1 MLKNASEAFAFP
13 LTLIFRESLASS
25 QLPIQFRSANKTL
38 FFKKG
43 DKTVAANYR
52 PVSLTSDVCK
62 ILEVDVVLLDFA
74 KAFNTV
80 PHNRQL
86 LKLRAYG
93 IDGLVL
99 KWIASFF
106 TNRRQRVV
114 KGDIV
119 SNWVEVF
126 SDTIKIV
133 SKSHADDPKILSI
146 VKSDLCVKE
155 IQSDLN
161 KAFKWTQDWLLK
173 FNINKCVV
181 MHYGSTNKNYP
192 LFINGIQ
199 LHDSKS
205 ERGLGL
211 TFSANLKMERSS
223 N

>member
-1 MLKNASEAFAFP
+1 EVKPVYLRRLVSKDSTKPGPILVELSEPSLRNPILLAVKN
-13 LTLIFRESLASS
+13 LR
-25 QLPIQFRSANKTL
+25 N
-38 FFKKG
+38 
-43 DKTVAANYR
+43 
-52 PVSLTSDVCK
+52 C
-62 ILEVDVVLLDFA
+62 EVLDVVLLDFA

-211 TFSANLKMERSS
+211 TFSANLKMERS
-223 N
+223 